1 MFWYLTPKY
10 KRLAKDRMC
19 EKNFNMKDKEQKK
32 QKKVNSEEKDQAGSK
47 SFLNP

>member
-10 KRLAKDRMC
+10 KRLAKDHMC

-32 QKKVNSEEKDQAGSK
+32 QKWTVKKKTRQEAKV
-47 SFLNP
+47 F